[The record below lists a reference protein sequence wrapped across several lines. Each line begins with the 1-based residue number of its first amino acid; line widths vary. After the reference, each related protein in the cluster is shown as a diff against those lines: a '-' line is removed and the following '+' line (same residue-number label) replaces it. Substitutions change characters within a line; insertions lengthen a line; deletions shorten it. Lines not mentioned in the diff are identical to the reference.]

1 MAGIILFED
10 ERATDLLPLTY
21 WRGAFD
27 LRIGRFTLCEFA
39 AKSLQ
44 MEVRGLWT
52 RELVA
57 EVTRRRHL
65 LPVNDPVEDRTWL
78 INSRWIPE
86 GPLPDSNGPAV
97 GTVDDEVAFIR
108 CDRGLASSL
117 TPETLLDSQQREA
130 ALKSVMQVRT
140 EGAMMRY
147 PWDIVANLAA
157 QLQREWK
164 GIDRGALHLPEGPC
178 VIEGENAIHVAE
190 SAGIHATAVLDARY
204 GAIFIDDE
212 VSVGPYAVLEGPLYI
227 GAGSR
232 VHAHAR
238 LHGGN
243 AIGPVCRV
251 GGELEGCVLQGYMNK
266 QHLGFLGHAFVG
278 EWVNIGAGACNSDL
292 KNTYGEVRVDVAG
305 KRIDTG
311 QTFYGG
317 AIGDHAKI
325 GINASLPTGAWIG
338 FASQCASG
346 VTAPA
351 FVPSFTWMDA
361 DGVGQGDPDRLLVT
375 AGRMMGRRGVT
386 IRSAEEELFRVIFR
400 ASATSEGRSGPL

>member
-21 WRGAFD
+21 WRGVFD
-27 LRIGRFTLCEFA
+27 LRIGRLTLREFA
-39 AKSLQ
+39 YRSLNA
-44 MEVRGLWT
+44 ELRGFWT
-52 RELVA
+52 RELIA

-65 LPVNDPVEDRTWL
+65 LPVNDPIEDGTWL
-78 INSRWIPE
+78 INSRWIPQ
-86 GPLPDSNGPAV
+86 GPLPDTNGPAV

-117 TPETLLDSQQREA
+117 RPDMLRDPLQREE

-140 EGAMMRY
+140 EGVMMRF
-147 PWDIVANLAA
+147 PWDVIAKLTT

-164 GIDRGALHLPEGPC
+164 GVDAGALRRPDGPC
-178 VIEGENAIHVAE
+178 VVEGENAVHVAE
-190 SAGIHATAVLDARY
+190 RAGIHATAVLDARG

-251 GGELEGCVLQGYMNK
+251 GGELEGCVLQAYVNK
-266 QHLGFLGHAFVG
+266 QHLGFLGHALVG

-305 KRIDTG
+305 KKIDTG

-351 FVPSFTWMDA
+351 FVPSFSWMDA
-361 DGVGQGDPDRLLVT
+361 EGLGQGDPDRLLVT

-386 IRSAEEELFRVIFR
+386 IRSAEEELFREIFR
-400 ASATSEGRSGPL
+400 ASEASEGRSGKP